1 MHRPHCIKG
10 KQCLKLLDGNK
21 KTTKMKKEVIKSGS
35 LEMLDL
41 SELACVNGGKTLEEK
56 TESGKCIGLG
66 CKCSGERD
74 EK

>member
-1 MHRPHCIKG
+1 
-10 KQCLKLLDGNK
+10 
-21 KTTKMKKEVIKSGS
+21 MKKEVIKSGS

-56 TESGKCIGLG
+56 TESGKCFGLG